1 MLNEEKY
8 TADELRI
15 IKFFVSEFTAE
26 ELPEKDKLCRKNSR
40 IENEIKGAID
50 NDESGTKTST

>member
-1 MLNEEKY
+1 MLKEEKY

-50 NDESGTKTST
+50 NDESGT

>member
-26 ELPEKDKLCRKNSR
+26 ELPDKDKLCLKNSH
-40 IENEIKGAID
+40 IEKNKKGGKNNERV
-50 NDESGTKTST
+50 